1 MLLPNSDQKT
11 KMTTLIRWRTFTL
24 AAATAWET
32 LGADATANMRA
43 VVAAVT
49 DETRRNSEIVGD
61 ERKPTVGDIGVNE
74 SAAWDFSCS
83 IELQQSSRIDV
94 SRNDDIF
101 KEGAA
106 VGEQLSVRKN
116 DTKCSQNC
124 KIALMMLLLS
134 TLKSF

>member
-1 MLLPNSDQKT
+1 
-11 KMTTLIRWRTFTL
+11 MTTLIRWRMFTL

-32 LGADATANMRA
+32 MGADAPANMRA

-49 DETRRNSEIVGD
+49 HETRRNSEMVGD
-61 ERKPTVGDIGVNE
+61 ETKPTVGDIAVNE

-116 DTKCSQNC
+116 DAKFSQNC
-124 KIALMMLLLS
+124 KIA
-134 TLKSF
+134 